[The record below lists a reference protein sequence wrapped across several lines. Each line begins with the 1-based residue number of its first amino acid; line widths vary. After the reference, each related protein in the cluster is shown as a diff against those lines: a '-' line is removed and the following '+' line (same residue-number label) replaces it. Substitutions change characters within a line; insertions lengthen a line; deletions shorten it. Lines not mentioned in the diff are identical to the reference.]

1 MGIAAVA
8 SACTSASHH
17 AAAGCPPLVLNV
29 AVAPSIAPAVQSI
42 AVTYDAARPK
52 PGGHCLRVDVR
63 SVKPAEVANSLSRQ
77 GVITTPVSPDAWIPD
92 SSLWIDQARSTP
104 AGAARV
110 SATRQSLAMSPVVL
124 ALPRTV
130 AAKLAKSGMKPSWK
144 MLIPKS
150 LPSNT
155 TPGSPA
161 AAAAQALAGL
171 PFRPKI
177 LDPAVSSAGL
187 ASLLA
192 MRSVA
197 GHGQA
202 GLVSFVT
209 VARVAQF
216 ITEPSERALL
226 HAMFAGSQPTGG
238 VATEQAVWQYNRT
251 HPGQPLAAIYPE
263 EGSPELDFPLVA
275 TTADSAKR
283 LALAAFAQA
292 MAGTYAAPA
301 IRAQGLRTP
310 DGVAGPG
317 FGPTLGVDQQ
327 TPAQIRLPS
336 ANVVNS
342 VREMWARI
350 LIGARMLLVFDVSPS
365 MGRLVPGTTIT
376 RLQAMTQLSEQGIT
390 LFDTS
395 DVIGLWTFDTGLS
408 DPLNYRVVLPMRPL
422 NLRIG
427 ATTQRDL
434 LLRAL
439 ARQRP
444 QVDTVTALYQTIRSA
459 FRAVTRGYTP
469 DRFNG
474 VIVNT
479 DGTNY
484 DYRPHALSLRGLVS
498 TLRHEFNPQRP
509 VNVLLIGYGHSV
521 DFPAMQEIAKATRG
535 AAYEAD
541 SPAAVQEFYLQVLTR
556 LVCNGTCPMP

>member
-1 MGIAAVA
+1 
-8 SACTSASHH
+8 
-17 AAAGCPPLVLNV
+17 
-29 AVAPSIAPAVQSI
+29 
-42 AVTYDAARPK
+42 
-52 PGGHCLRVDVR
+52 
-63 SVKPAEVANSLSRQ
+63 
-77 GVITTPVSPDAWIPD
+77 
-92 SSLWIDQARSTP
+92 
-104 AGAARV
+104 
-110 SATRQSLAMSPVVL
+110 MSPVVL
-124 ALPRTV
+124 VLPRTV

-150 LPSNT
+150 LPSNA

-171 PFRPKI
+171 PFQPKI
-177 LDPAVSSAGL
+177 LDPAANAAGM

-192 MRSVA
+192 LRSVA

-202 GLVSFVT
+202 GLVTFVT

-216 ITEPSERALL
+216 ITEPNDRALL

-238 VATEQAVWQYNRT
+238 VATEQAVWQYNKA
-251 HPGQPLAAIYPE
+251 HPRQVAAIYPT
-263 EGSPELDFPLVA
+263 EGSPVLDFPLVA
-275 TTADSAKR
+275 TTANSAKR

-292 MAGTYAAPA
+292 MTGTYAAPA

-310 DGVAGPG
+310 DGVAGAG
-317 FGPTLGVDQQ
+317 FGPALGVDQQ
-327 TPAQIRLPS
+327 TPAQIRLPG
-336 ANVVNS
+336 AQVVNS

-365 MGRLVPGTTIT
+365 MGRPVPGTSIT

-408 DPLNYRVVLPMRPL
+408 DPFNYRVVLPMRPL
-422 NLRIG
+422 NQQIG
-427 ATTQRDL
+427 TTTHRDL
-434 LLRAL
+434 LLHAL
-439 ARQRP
+439 AVQRP
-444 QVDTVTALYQTIRSA
+444 QVDTITALYQTIRSA
-459 FRAVTRGYTP
+459 FRAVSRGYTP

-484 DYRPHALSLRGLVS
+484 DYRPHALSLKGLVA
-498 TLRHEFNPQRP
+498 TLRREFNPQRP

-521 DFPAMQEIAKATRG
+521 DFPAMEQIAKATQG

-541 SPAAVQEFYLQVLTR
+541 SPAAVQKFYLQVLTR